1 MSYCRWSSPVPEL
14 TPDVDLSFEKMMEI
28 YEKSGY
34 DGWKKY
40 LDVNEVITSDAY
52 VYEDCYNSFVCHWKD
67 NEEDI
72 SLGTAEEMAQYLIEK
87 RSMGKIVP
95 ESAIQALLEEE
106 AHGKSKET
114 S

>member
-52 VYEDCYNSFVCHWKD
+52 V
-67 NEEDI
+67 
-72 SLGTAEEMAQYLIEK
+72 
-87 RSMGKIVP
+87 
-95 ESAIQALLEEE
+95 
-106 AHGKSKET
+106 
-114 S
+114 